1 MLREETFQK
10 AAYTFGTAVGVAHL
24 ISYKGMDIETSKP
37 DIVELD
43 ESSDDM
49 IINNIILKSIG
60 EGKYQKLYRRLYYYK
75 GRGYKKIKEVT
86 IYKKAYKDINGN
98 S

>member
-37 DIVELD
+37 ELPQLK
-43 ESSDDM
+43 ESDSDN
-49 IINNIILKSIG
+49 IINNIILKSI
-60 EGKYQKLYRRLYYYK
+60 EDGKYQKLYRRLYYYK